1 MENSQNKELERLLNE
16 AYYDLDYGMS
26 HNAKLKKEDIKY
38 LNQSMDWIKQALAII
53 KNSQNS
59 VDKPD

>member
-26 HNAKLKKEDIKY
+26 HNAKLKNEDIKY
-38 LNQSMDWIKQALAII
+38 LNQSRDWIKQALTII

-59 VDKPD
+59 VDKTD